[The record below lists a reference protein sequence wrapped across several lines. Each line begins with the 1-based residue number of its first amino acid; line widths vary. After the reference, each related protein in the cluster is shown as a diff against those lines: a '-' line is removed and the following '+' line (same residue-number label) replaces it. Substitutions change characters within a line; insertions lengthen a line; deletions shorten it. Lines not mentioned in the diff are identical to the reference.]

1 MLLLTEFMFCLL
13 ACQLSS
19 LPSSVSPTTPTAVF
33 PVRHLPP
40 CFSSSLLET
49 RRLASKTA
57 LERIHQP
64 DQYSLENAS
73 SALLP
78 SVLLCIV
85 FIQLRMPFGGDHR
98 TCFPNILQSPIRLA
112 FCRCRTQNTK
122 PPMHTQRYLSC
133 RFLVGWGCLFTVNWL
148 ISVTGVCICKK
159 KKSTRKLQS
168 NRIEFVRHIL
178 WCSGQAAGNSRMT
191 LWATVLDKKNAS
203 FIPRIT
209 TCGPAAQQG

>member
-1 MLLLTEFMFCLL
+1 MWDQKKVTWIFNLNYKLNLKKCDWSQKYSSLIMKKWGKDGVLLLTEFMFCLL

-19 LPSSVSPTTPTAVF
+19 LPSSVSPTTLIAVF

-49 RRLASKTA
+49 QCLASKSA
-57 LERIHQP
+57 LERIHQL

-85 FIQLRMPFGGDHR
+85 FIQLRMPFGGDRR

-112 FCRCRTQNTK
+112 FCRCRTPNTK
-122 PPMHTQRYLSC
+122 PPMHTQSYLSW
-133 RFLVGWGCLFTVNWL
+133 RSWWVGVVCL
-148 ISVTGVCICKK
+148 
-159 KKSTRKLQS
+159 Q
-168 NRIEFVRHIL
+168 
-178 WCSGQAAGNSRMT
+178 
-191 LWATVLDKKNAS
+191 
-203 FIPRIT
+203 
-209 TCGPAAQQG
+209 